1 MDSRAERVR
10 TTRLFLL
17 GTAGLLWA
25 VAILLRLVQVQVV
38 RHEYYRAEARAQH
51 LRKVG
56 LPAPRGIIFD
66 RNRRQLAMSRRRESV
81 YLDPRHV
88 PDLRQAAALLA
99 EALGLDREELLK
111 RLERARAQRRGF
123 LWVKRRISEEESE
136 RLHRLAPPWIRF
148 ESELVREYPN
158 GELAAHL
165 VGAVGFDQ
173 QGSFGL
179 EHSLERELGGRK
191 GWARVLADVWDR
203 PLETKEA
210 AEPEPGA
217 NLGLTID
224 ERIQFA
230 AERELKA
237 AAEAEGCRAGSVVV
251 MDPHSGELLALASF
265 PGFDPNQ
272 PPRNKEEERLRA
284 LNHAVSAPFEPGSV
298 FKIVT
303 VAAALETTRLR
314 PETIIPCGNGRI
326 ALFGRVVR
334 DHHPYS
340 ALSLADVLAKSS
352 NIGAI
357 NIGYKVGEANLYEYV
372 RRFGF
377 GRRTGLPLPAESPG
391 RVRPLAA
398 WQKTSLASIA
408 MGHELSANTL
418 QLARAMAVIANGGLL
433 VAPKLVRWRQPAGGP
448 VEEVPSPAPVRVLR
462 PETAILMRQLTEGV
476 VLHGT
481 GQAARLEGYSA
492 GGKTGTAQIYDP
504 VTRKYTHLYN
514 ASFVGFTPVT
524 NPALVVAVTLNGA
537 KHYGGAVAA
546 PVFRKI
552 AQEALRLL
560 NVPKDLPERS
570 APPPEEPA
578 ETNDLA
584 IAELSA
590 PPPEPAL
597 EGPEFE
603 GDPAPARPAEAGLRA
618 PDFQGRPMRAVLRQA
633 VAAGLSVEPVGSGVA
648 RAQFPPPGTPLA
660 SGAKVRVVFGP

>member
-1 MDSRAERVR
+1 MDPRAERVAA
-10 TTRLFLL
+10 TRLFLL
-17 GTAGLLWA
+17 GVAGLLWA
-25 VAILLRLVQVQVV
+25 VVILLRLIQVQVV
-38 RHEYYRAEARAQH
+38 RHDYYAAEARAQH
-51 LRKVG
+51 LRKVA
-56 LPAPRGIIFD
+56 LPAPRGVIFD
-66 RNRRQLAMSRRRESV
+66 RNLRPLAMSRRRESV

-88 PDLRQAAALLA
+88 PDPQQAAVLLA
-99 EALGLDREELLK
+99 DALGLDRAALLG

-123 LWVKRRISEEESE
+123 LWIKRRISQEESE
-136 RLHRLAPPWIRF
+136 RLRRLRQPWIRF
-148 ESELVREYPN
+148 EPELVREYPN

-179 EHSLERELGGRK
+179 EHSLERELGGRR
-191 GWARVLADVWDR
+191 GWARVLADVRNR
-203 PLETKEA
+203 PLETMEA
-210 AEPEPGA
+210 ADPEPGA
-217 NLGLTID
+217 NVGLTID
-224 ERIQFA
+224 ERIQFV

-251 MDPHSGELLALASF
+251 MDPGNGELLAVASF

-272 PPRNKEEERLRA
+272 PPRNKDEERLRA

-314 PETIIPCGNGRI
+314 PETVIPCGNGRI

-377 GRRTGLPLPAESPG
+377 GSRTGVPLPAESPG
-391 RVRPLAA
+391 RVRPLSA
-398 WQKTSLASIA
+398 WQKTSLASVA

-433 VAPKLVRWRQPAGGP
+433 VAPKLVRWRQSPGGP
-448 VEEVPSPAPVRVLR
+448 VQQEPSPAPVRVLK

-481 GQAARLEGYSA
+481 GQAARLDGYSA

-504 VTRKYTHLYN
+504 VARKYTHLYN

-524 NPALVVAVTLNGA
+524 SPALVVAVTLNGA

-560 NVPKDLPERS
+560 NVPKDLPES
-570 APPPEEPA
+570 PAPAPEEPV

-590 PPPEPAL
+590 PPSEPA
-597 EGPEFE
+597 PEAAEVE
-603 GDPAPARPAEAGLRA
+603 GDAASGPLAEAGGAA
-618 PDFQGRPMRAVLRQA
+618 PDFQGKPMRVVLRQA
-633 VAAGLSVEPVGSGVA
+633 LAAGLLVEPVGSGVA
-648 RAQFPPPGTPLA
+648 RAQFPPPGAPLR